1 MVLEETTKY
10 DNGKHY
16 TRKEGRKE
24 GRQAGRE
31 GVREAGREGLQ
42 QFGGVQMALRTQL
55 WTQAAMLR
63 SVGKEREKVNKQSC

>member
-1 MVLEETTKY
+1 MPNLMVLEETTKY

-16 TRKEGRKE
+16 TSKERRKEGRKA
-24 GRQAGRE
+24 GRQAGRK
-31 GVREAGREGLQ
+31 RE
-42 QFGGVQMALRTQL
+42 FGGVQMALRTQQ